1 MRRPSVIALIAI
13 TIVFVA
19 STLPANAGSQADEI
33 PGLTT
38 VIALDTGAASSE
50 LDIAMME
57 TTAMTLVGNLTAG
70 DITVTEYGTTVGQPV
85 SATAGTEAVAMVGN
99 QLNLV
104 KSSKADLKSDQFE
117 VLTDTFSY
125 LARIDAVRG
134 SRVFLIT
141 PGRILG
147 ESENTAA
154 RFKSVADLYA
164 NEGWIID
171 VATLASTEAATRS
184 MLSDLATGSGGRY
197 FDLGTPAGLQELL
210 FDASGVSLDTVIDSE
225 LNGTEVKST
234 FEVAPMTDSAR
245 VAFLRFNPD
254 TSIALYKP
262 NGTQVTASLSNVEVI
277 TSPNVVIYNISEPQ
291 TGTWIATGTGQQGK
305 LVTGVD
311 ARTPLRVELFGQP
324 PLPIGEPGLLTA
336 AATIGTEPVVV
347 AGAHIDAAVRQSD
360 GFTNVY
366 KMNDDGVAGDV
377 TAGDGIYSV
386 RLPAPAAQGIN
397 DVSLTM
403 TWADLKSEITGVG
416 SYKTEQFP
424 EIRVTRMF
432 DINGHEGDE
441 SIIATIESFVGEFPY
456 LASPDEFTVKVV
468 GVDGQFDGRVMPRSE
483 PEPGKSFAFDVLAVV
498 PATGDYSVS
507 VSLNTAYL
515 GRTFVAPSPAISTN
529 ATITAQPFLVAGLPI
544 WAWSIIG
551 IVAVAGLAIVVIQSR
566 KVKPYGYIYDDQ
578 DVLVADFTNL
588 RRRWTRRFLSTDTV
602 LASEVSSLPFAGGTF
617 KFTRHGVLLMYG
629 QAEGQPSLRVN
640 SRPAPEVVELGYD
653 VWLGVSGK
661 LLTFTRE
668 KRPRTSLAF
677 APADD

>member
-38 VIALDTGAASSE
+38 VIALDTGAASSQ

-57 TTAMTLVGNLTAG
+57 TAVMTLAGNLAEGDLAVTRYGVTVGDPISAAAGSDAVTMAG
-70 DITVTEYGTTVGQPV
+70 DQIG
-85 SATAGTEAVAMVGN
+85 
-99 QLNLV
+99 LV
-104 KSSKADLKSDQFE
+104 KNSTADVKSDQFE
-117 VLTDTFSY
+117 VLTDSFSY
-125 LARIDAVRG
+125 LARIDAARG
-134 SRVFLIT
+134 SRVFLVT

-147 ESENTAA
+147 ESANTAA
-154 RFKSVADLYA
+154 RFQSVADLYA
-164 NEGWIID
+164 SEGWVID
-171 VATLASTEAATRS
+171 VATLPSTEAAIRS

-197 FDLGTPAGLQELL
+197 FDLGTPVGLQELL
-210 FDASGVSLDTVIDSE
+210 FEASGVNLDTVIDSE
-225 LNGTEVKST
+225 LNGIEVTST

-254 TSIALYKP
+254 TNIALFKP
-262 NGTQVTASLSNVEVI
+262 NGTQVTALQGNVDVI

-291 TGTWIATGTGQQGK
+291 TGTWIATGNGQQGK

-311 ARTPLRVELFGQP
+311 AHTPLNVELFGQP

-336 AATIGTEPVVV
+336 AATIDGSPVVV
-347 AGAHIDAAVRQSD
+347 AGARIDAAVRQSD

-366 KMNDDGVAGDV
+366 QMNDDGVAGDT
-377 TAGDGIYSV
+377 TAGDGIFSV

-403 TWADLKSEITGVG
+403 KWDDLKSEIFGQG
-416 SYKTEQFP
+416 NYKTELFP
-424 EIRVTRMF
+424 SIRVTRMF
-432 DINGHEGDE
+432 DITGHEGEE
-441 SIIATIESFVGEFPY
+441 SVLATIESSVGEFPY
-456 LASPDEFTVKVV
+456 LASPDEFTVKIV

-483 PEPGKSFAFDVLAVV
+483 PEPGKGFEFDVLATV
-498 PATGDYSVS
+498 PASGDYSVS
-507 VSLNTAYL
+507 VSLSTEYL
-515 GRTFVAPSPAISTN
+515 GRTYNTPSPAISTN
-529 ATITAQPFLVAGLPI
+529 ATISAQPFLIVGLPI

-551 IVAVAGLAIVVIQSR
+551 VVAVAGLAIVIVQSR
-566 KVKPYGYIYDDQ
+566 RVKPYGYIYDDQ
-578 DVLVADFTNL
+578 DMLVADFTNL

-602 LASEVSSLPFAGGTF
+602 HASEVRSLPFDGGTF
-617 KFTRHGVLLMYG
+617 KFTRGGVQLEYG
-629 QAEGQPSLRVN
+629 QEEGLPSLRVN
-640 SRPAPEVVELGYD
+640 SRPAPDVVHLDND

-661 LLTFTRE
+661 LLTFTKE
-668 KRPRTSLAF
+668 MRPRTSLAF

>member
-38 VIALDTGAASSE
+38 VIALDSGASSSQ

-57 TTAMTLVGNLTAG
+57 TAAMTLAGNLQDGDIAVTRYGATVGNPA
-70 DITVTEYGTTVGQPV
+70 E
-85 SATAGTEAVAMVGN
+85 AEAGTDAVTLVSS
-99 QLNLV
+99 QLGLIKNSQAV
-104 KSSKADLKSDQFE
+104 LKSDQFE
-117 VLTDTFSY
+117 VLTDSFSY
-125 LARIDAVRG
+125 LTRIDAARG

-164 NEGWIID
+164 SEGWVID
-171 VATLASTEAATRS
+171 VATLTSTEAAVRS
-184 MLSDLATGSGGRY
+184 MLSDLAAGANGRY
-197 FDLGTPAGLQELL
+197 FDLGTPAGLQGLL
-210 FDASGVSLDTVIDSE
+210 YDTAGVSLDTVIDSE
-225 LNGTEVKST
+225 LNGAEVTST

-254 TSIALYKP
+254 TNIALYKP
-262 NGTQVTASLSNVEVI
+262 NGTQVSASLSNVEVI
-277 TSPNVVIYNISEPQ
+277 TSPNVVIYNITEPQ
-291 TGTWIATGTGQQGK
+291 TGTWIATGNGLQGK

-311 ARTPLRVELFGQP
+311 ARTALRVELFGQP

-336 AATIGTEPVVV
+336 AATIDSAPVVV
-347 AGAHIDAAVRQSD
+347 AGTRIDAAVRQSD
-360 GFTNVY
+360 GFTSVY
-366 KMNDDGVAGDV
+366 QMNDDGVAGDLA
-377 TAGDGIYSV
+377 AGDGIYSV

-397 DVSLTM
+397 DVSLM
-403 TWADLKSEITGVG
+403 MKWDDLKSEISGVG
-416 SYKTEQFP
+416 SYQTEQFP
-424 EIRVTRMF
+424 EIRVTRLF
-432 DINGHEGDE
+432 DVNGHEGDE
-441 SIIATIESFVGEFPY
+441 SVIATIESYVGEFPY
-456 LASPDEFTVKVV
+456 LTSPAEFNVTVV
-468 GVDGQFDGRVMPRSE
+468 GVDGQFDGRVLPKNE
-483 PEPGKSFAFDVLAVV
+483 PEPGKSFAFDVLATV
-498 PATGDYSVS
+498 PSSGDYSVS
-507 VSLNTAYL
+507 VSLNTEYL
-515 GRTFVAPSPAISTN
+515 GRTFVAASPAISTI
-529 ATITAQPFLVAGLPI
+529 ATISAQPFLIGGLPV
-544 WAWSIIG
+544 WAWSVIG
-551 IVAVAGLAIVVIQSR
+551 VVAVAGLALVIVQSR

-578 DVLVADFTNL
+578 DVLVADFSNL

-602 LASEVSSLPFAGGTF
+602 LASEVRSLPFENATF
-617 KFTRHGVLLMYG
+617 NFTRSGVELFYG

-640 SRPAPEVVELGYD
+640 SRPAPEVVHLGDD

-668 KRPRTSLAF
+668 QRARTSLAF